1 MESLLFGGSIDK
13 RLATCA
19 AEASNPS
26 KSLGAS
32 SEISPASNPCRHA
45 SIKLNCYWQLKTSW
59 HYSPILNIQY
69 VSKEHYI
76 YHCSVAANFV

>member
-1 MESLLFGGSIDK
+1 MENLLFGGSVDK

-32 SEISPASNPCRHA
+32 SEISPASNPGRDA
-45 SIKLNCYWQLKTSW
+45 SIKLDYSWQLIKSW
-59 HYSPILNIQY
+59 HFSSTLYIQ
-69 VSKEHYI
+69 
-76 YHCSVAANFV
+76 